1 MSASGESGGFTP
13 PSWFTKAAALFG
25 AGGATVAGVSLWEDP
40 ASWAILTVS
49 SFVVDLLTGV
59 AQSLGSLIVLVNNQ
73 ITGAFGTVGATIL
86 GGLGAVGSALLLPFS
101 IVEGVVSTVAGAA
114 GPFSFVILVLS
125 WVVAGLIGALL
136 VRLGVRALVVIT

>member
-1 MSASGESGGFTP
+1 MSGSEDGGFTP
-13 PSWFTKAAALFG
+13 PSWFRKAAALFT

-49 SFVVDLLTGV
+49 SFVVDLLTGIAESV
-59 AQSLGSLIVLVNNQ
+59 GSLIVLVNSQ

-86 GGLGAVGSALLLPFS
+86 SGLGVVGQALLLPFQ
-101 IVEGVVSTVAGAA
+101 IVEGVVSTLAGAA